1 MSRIHS
7 AIAPHSSSGPDPEW
21 VSICAEL
28 RTKLPGEIIEIE
40 SKRIRIE
47 AVIAQLDIGNVVSHL
62 TITAKTPADKEIVRY
77 ELDSL
82 ETGSLASNL
91 AATLSQ
97 ARIRRTSAEEVV
109 KSIATCL
116 PRGGSHLMRKIIA
129 ETNPWIQLSMERS
142 VPDFEQFA
150 QNPLSMDM
158 TFTLER
164 TIGNSQVR
172 AVATLV
178 PERYYTVVQA
188 FTYPLGD
195 LSLPPSHT
203 FKVRCPQD
211 FLQDPHTPEEI
222 VATLHK
228 ATWEAMDTIIR
239 EGAATAA
246 ELFRDPNVDA
256 RLERGEIDPVN
267 CHTYHELPSGAR
279 IMVEE
284 GDAVACIRIE
294 SSATVESSSAFW
306 RITSPLGPLLPDNP
320 RVITTNSAVESLTV
334 GDPRQRLEAIRT
346 LDRMANADTEKLSP
360 EGRKVPPFSSV
371 PIELSLGEDLAEYL
385 SNLSRSVARPLQ
397 PTSEFAILDLLDGF
411 QSVCLTHRD
420 STYNET
426 RPQDPDYIAFGVR
439 DDGALKIMI
448 RNSLRNHL
456 DVLVSPDYFERY
468 ESREDCVK
476 RLARLFDRQSPE
488 SLTRLRTELEK
499 LDHLGFKE
507 VIASRELRSLQSRFP
522 STSNRSLNDALTTA
536 AEIARVYEATKL
548 ASISDAQ
555 IVIST
560 EGMCELVFTNTR
572 ANPSIRMRLEVIEEG
587 ILGIT
592 VNTVGDASSQT
603 CAFNF
608 LTPISL
614 PEGQEV
620 MSTLFRLFQKPLQQG
635 SHAPR
640 GLIASLIDSP
650 LFRYLQECQ
659 DRFAIETS

>member
-1 MSRIHS
+1 M
-7 AIAPHSSSGPDPEW
+7 PPLPSSGPDPEW
-21 VSICAEL
+21 ASISAEL
-28 RTKLPGEIIEIE
+28 RTKLPGETIEID

-47 AVIAQLDIGNVVSHL
+47 AVIAQLDIGNVVRHL
-62 TITAKTPADKEIVRY
+62 TITAKTPAGEEIVRY
-77 ELDSL
+77 ELAQL
-82 ETGSLASNL
+82 ETSTLASSL

-97 ARIRRTSAEEVV
+97 ARVRKTPADEVV
-109 KSIATCL
+109 KAISSCL

-129 ETNPWIQLSMERS
+129 ETNPFIQLSMERS
-142 VPDFEQFA
+142 VPNFEQFA

-172 AVATLV
+172 AVATLL

-195 LSLPPSHT
+195 VSLPPSHA
-203 FKVRCPQD
+203 FKVRCPEH
-211 FLQDPHTPEEI
+211 FLQDHHTPEEI

-228 ATWEAMDTIIR
+228 ATWEAMDTIR
-239 EGAATAA
+239 KKGAVSAA
-246 ELFRDPNVDA
+246 ALFRDPHVDD
-256 RLERGEIDPVN
+256 RLERGEIEPAN
-267 CHTYHELPSGAR
+267 CHTYHVLPSGAR

-294 SSATVESSSAFW
+294 SSATEESSTAFW
-306 RITSPLGPLLPDNP
+306 RITSPLGLLLPDNP
-320 RVITTNSAVESLTV
+320 RVITANSAVESLSE

-346 LDRMANADTEKLSP
+346 LDRMSNADNDKLSP
-360 EGRKVPPFSSV
+360 EGRKVLPFSIA
-371 PIELSLGEDLAEYL
+371 PIKLSLGEDLANFL
-385 SNLSRSVARPLQ
+385 SELSRSKAKPLKLN
-397 PTSEFAILDLLDGF
+397 TEFAILDLLDGF

-420 STYNET
+420 STYHET
-426 RPQDPDYIAFGVR
+426 RPQDPYYIAFGVR
-439 DDGALKIMI
+439 NDGALKIVI

-456 DVLVSPDYFERY
+456 DVLVSPRYFETG

-476 RLARLFDRQSPE
+476 RLARLFNLQTE
-488 SLTRLRTELEK
+488 ASLTELRAQLEK
-499 LDHLGFKE
+499 LEPHSLRE
-507 VIASRELRSLQSRFP
+507 VIASRALRPSESRFP
-522 STSNRSLNDALTTA
+522 STRNDSLNDAFTTA
-536 AEIARVYEATKL
+536 AEVAQVYCKASKF

-555 IVIST
+555 VVIST
-560 EGMCELVFTNTR
+560 EGMCELVLTNTR
-572 ANPSIRMRLEVIEEG
+572 NNLPMRMALKVVEDG

-592 VNTVGDASSQT
+592 VTTGGDVPPQT
-603 CAFNF
+603 CTFNF

-620 MSTLFRLFQKPLQQG
+620 MSTLFRLFQERLQKE
-635 SHAPR
+635 SSSPR
-640 GLIASLIDSP
+640 GLIASLSDSP